1 MRMMVYR
8 VFLILIFLLLSL
20 QVLGLIALGGEK
32 PDILLILVI
41 FTAQKRG
48 VMAGQISGFF
58 SGLGE
63 DIFSIQL
70 FGIHSFCKLVIGY
83 LSGLLYSN
91 FVLDNV
97 AVQALLGFVAS
108 LIHGLLFMIAKS
120 LFDSIDVGHY
130 LLHSLWIKVLYTT
143 VLTPVFF
150 IILDFFEKRF
160 GES

>member
-48 VMAGQISGFF
+48 VMAGHFRFQAPWRRY
-58 SGLGE
+58 
-63 DIFSIQL
+63 FSIQL

-97 AVQALLGFVAS
+97 AVQALLG
-108 LIHGLLFMIAKS
+108 
-120 LFDSIDVGHY
+120 
-130 LLHSLWIKVLYTT
+130 LWL
-143 VLTPVFF
+143 
-150 IILDFFEKRF
+150 R
-160 GES
+160 